1 MANGKFKPWLRP
13 DGLAQIEG
21 WAHDGLTDEEIAH
34 NMGISPTTLYTWEKR
49 FPEILKSLKRG
60 KDVSDYMVENALF
73 KRAVG
78 YTTVEHNYKLVDV
91 DKDILDVKRREAE
104 NQYKLDHPEAK
115 LQDIKDY
122 AIKKVPSRERIELS
136 QAEKEVAPDTT
147 AAIFWL
153 KNRRPDKWRDRK
165 ELEHSGNLNVTPF
178 DGLNTDELEK
188 HLEQLEGEPNADD
201 D

>member
-1 MANGKFKPWLRP
+1 MANGKFKRWLRP

-34 NMGISPTTLYTWEKR
+34 NMGISPTTLYAWEKR
-49 FPEILKSLKRG
+49 FPEILKSLKKG
-60 KDVSDYMVENALF
+60 KVVSDYMVENALF
-73 KRAVG
+73 KRATG
-78 YTTVEHNYKLVDV
+78 YMTTEHIYKMVDV
-91 DKDILDVKRREAE
+91 DTDVLAAKRREAE

-115 LQDIKDY
+115 LQEVKDY
-122 AIKKVPSRERIELS
+122 AIKKVPSRELIELS
-136 QAEKEVAPDTT
+136 QNEKEVAPDTT

-165 ELEHSGNLNVTPF
+165 ELEHSGSLTVTPF
-178 DGLNTDELEK
+178 DDMSTAELEK
-188 HLEQLEGEPNADD
+188 HLTLLEGQSNADD